1 MSMAGHDRTSGCRH
15 VTAAICAPDALE
27 PVPVNS
33 QRELTGKTVSKLR
46 VRDGFTDQVETT

>member
-1 MSMAGHDRTSGCRH
+1 MAGHDRTSGCRH

-27 PVPVNS
+27 PVPFNS